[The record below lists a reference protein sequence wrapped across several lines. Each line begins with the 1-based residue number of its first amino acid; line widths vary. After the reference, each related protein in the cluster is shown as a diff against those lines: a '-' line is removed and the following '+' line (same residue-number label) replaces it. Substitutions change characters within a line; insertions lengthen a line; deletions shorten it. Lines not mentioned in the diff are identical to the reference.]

1 MAHSSEHAAPEQ
13 HGLRPRQYLLIGLV
27 LTVITLIE
35 LWISYSPLGGLI
47 LPLLLILSAV
57 KFAMVV
63 AYFMHLRFERGLMTR
78 IFVGSLVLATLIL
91 FALLALFWGDLATGI
106 QAARKAVPH

>member
-27 LTVITLIE
+27 LTVITLVE
-35 LWISYSPLGGLI
+35 LWVSYSPLGGLI
-47 LPLLLILSAV
+47 LPVLIVLSAI

-63 AYFMHLRFERGLMTR
+63 AYFMHLRFEHGLMTKV
-78 IFVGSLVLATLIL
+78 FVGSLALAMLLL
-91 FALLALFWGDLATGI
+91 FALVGLFWLDLGTGV
-106 QAARKAVPH
+106 QAAREAITR